1 MSKYRELID
10 QVASKKLTD
19 AADTFNTIMKGK
31 VGDALSDSKINVA
44 SSIYGDSINNNESSA
59 EDSE

>member
-44 SSIYGDSINNNESSA
+44 
-59 EDSE
+59 